1 MKAPIWNPKLNTRVA
16 IQGDF
21 LCITIE
27 KCIGCKMCEI
37 ICPMDLWHVIE
48 RKAVLNNDYRE
59 KCLECGHCYSICK
72 PGAIIFHYPHGG
84 TGVIYTA
91 G

>member
-1 MKAPIWNPKLNTRVA
+1 
-16 IQGDF
+16 
-21 LCITIE
+21 
-27 KCIGCKMCEI
+27 
-37 ICPMDLWHVIE
+37 MDLWHVIE

-72 PGAIIFHYPHGG
+72 PGAIVFHYPRGG
-84 TGVIYTA
+84 TGVVYTA